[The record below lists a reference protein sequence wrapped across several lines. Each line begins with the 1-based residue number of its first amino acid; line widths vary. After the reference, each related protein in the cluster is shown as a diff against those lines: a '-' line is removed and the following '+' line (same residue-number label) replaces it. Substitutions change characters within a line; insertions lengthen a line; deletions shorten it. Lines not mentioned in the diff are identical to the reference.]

1 MFAHADNNNMLSL
14 SKLYEQTKI
23 ADLMVHFQQFELRRA
38 NFKKFSGGACPQTPL
53 QCFCAFGTRNTG
65 HLCLGCNQASHSLET

>member
-38 NFKKFSGGACPQTPL
+38 NFKKFSGGACPLRPPYNVFAPL
-53 QCFCAFGTRNTG
+53 AQETQGTCALGAIK
-65 HLCLGCNQASHSLET
+65 HLTL